1 MEDDKILFKK
11 KNYQLMLIG
20 IGFIIVGMIL
30 MSGGGSPDKSSF
42 NPEIFS
48 AQRITV
54 APIFILI
61 GFVIEIFAIM
71 HKAK

>member
-1 MEDDKILFKK
+1 MEDKKILFKK
-11 KNYQLMLIG
+11 KNYQLMFLG
-20 IGFIIVGMIL
+20 ITFIIIGMIL
-30 MSGGGSPDKSSF
+30 MSGGGSSDEISF

-48 AQRITV
+48 TQRITV

-61 GFVIEIFAIM
+61 GFVIEVFAIM

>member
-1 MEDDKILFKK
+1 MEDNKILFKK
-11 KNYQLMLIG
+11 KNYQLMFLG
-20 IGFIIVGMIL
+20 IAFIIIGMIL
-30 MSGGGSPDKSSF
+30 MSGGGSADETSF

-48 AQRITV
+48 ARRITV

-61 GFVIEIFAIM
+61 GFVIEVFAIM

>member
-1 MEDDKILFKK
+1 MEDNKILFKK
-11 KNYQLMLIG
+11 KNYRLMFLG
-20 IGFIIVGMIL
+20 IAFIIIGMIL
-30 MSGGGSPDKSSF
+30 MSGGGSADETSF

-54 APIFILI
+54 APICILI
-61 GFVIEIFAIM
+61 GFVIEVFAIM